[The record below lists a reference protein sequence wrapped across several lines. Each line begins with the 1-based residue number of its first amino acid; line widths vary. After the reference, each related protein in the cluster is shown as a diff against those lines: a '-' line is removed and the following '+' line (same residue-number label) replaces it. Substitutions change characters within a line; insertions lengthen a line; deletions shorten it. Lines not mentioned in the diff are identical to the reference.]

1 MSSSLRLL
9 RWRTAVLVAGAVFVL
24 LWLYYSSGGGAY
36 IVQIDYTWG
45 GELLDSAE
53 VVIDDSVA
61 GILLPYAGGQRIV
74 GFEVDP
80 GEHTVLVRGAG
91 CEGIERTV
99 SLSPQETR
107 RVVLMADIDDGY
119 RCRIRLW

>member
-1 MSSSLRLL
+1 M
-9 RWRTAVLVAGAVFVL
+9 
-24 LWLYYSSGGGAY
+24 
-36 IVQIDYTWG
+36 
-45 GELLDSAE
+45 LDSAQ

-61 GILLPYAGGQRIV
+61 GVLLPYAGNQRIV

-80 GEHTVLVRGAG
+80 GEHTVLVRSEG

-99 SLSPQETR
+99 TLSPEESR
-107 RVVLMADIDDGY
+107 RAVLMADIDEGY